1 VDEID
6 VPTSAAPTRSPVH
19 GESADADPLRIATRG
34 AVRILTL
41 DLAPQRDA
49 LDDAMIV
56 ALAAVVPQIARD
68 TNIYAIVLRSSG
80 RRMFCA
86 GADVREWA
94 RLAVAAPA
102 QGVEAIQAQYRLVW
116 LLECLSKPVVSL
128 INGAVMGAGAGITL
142 VNTHRVAAGGY
153 AFACPEVQLGF
164 FPDAGVSYA
173 LGRLPGEIGT
183 YLALTG
189 RPIERAD
196 AFALGLVTHCID
208 VGHFDEIERQLADA
222 QTVDPL
228 LDSLH
233 QPPAVGALVPYQPYI
248 ADCFAGD
255 TVPEIGRRL
264 VCLAD
269 SAAEGSARAWATD
282 VLADLLRASPLSL
295 AVALR
300 HLRLSRAMDLR
311 QTLTIDGRLVPRM
324 FRLHDFQE
332 GVRARFVDQDNAP
345 RWQPATLA
353 EVSAGYIED
362 LFRADEQHEIFLP
375 TRAEMQAAR
384 V

>member
-1 VDEID
+1 VC
-6 VPTSAAPTRSPVH
+6 VLSF
-19 GESADADPLRIATRG
+19 DP
-34 AVRILTL
+34 
-41 DLAPQRDA
+41 APQPDNP
-49 LDDAMIV
+49 DDAMIA

-68 TNIYAIVLRSSG
+68 TNIYAIVLRYSG
-80 RRMFCA
+80 GRMFCA
-86 GADVREWA
+86 GADIREWA

-102 QGVEAIQAQYRLVW
+102 QGVEAIQAQSRLVW

-128 INGAVMGAGAGITL
+128 MNGAVMGAGAGITL
-142 VNTHRVAAGGY
+142 VNTHRVAAAGY
-153 AFACPEVQLGF
+153 GFACPEVQLGF
-164 FPDAGVSYA
+164 FPDAGVSHT

-208 VGHFDEIERQLADA
+208 ACYFEEIERQLADA

-228 LDSLH
+228 LDGLH
-233 QPPAVGALVPYQPYI
+233 QPPGVGALVPYQSYI

-255 TVPEIGRRL
+255 TAPEIGRRL

-269 SAAEGSARAWATD
+269 SATEGSVRAWATD

-311 QTLTIDGRLVPRM
+311 QTLTIDGRLAPRM

-332 GVRARFVDQDNAP
+332 GVRARFVDPDNAP
-345 RWQPATLA
+345 RWHPATLA
-353 EVSAGYIED
+353 EISVARVDD
-362 LFRADEQHEIFLP
+362 LFRDAPHETALP
-375 TRAEMQAAR
+375 TREEMQAAR